1 MSKILRPNFAYLKR
15 GGFSDRQ
22 ISAIVTGY
30 PLIFIKSIKNSL
42 EPRIRF
48 LVEVMGRQIDEVA
61 NYPDFFRHGLKKR
74 IELRHRLLKE
84 KDVSCSSSEMLDCNQ
99 KKFLLKFGLFK
110 GFA

>member
-1 MSKILRPNFAYLKR
+1 MSKILRPNFEYLKR
-15 GGFSDRQ
+15 CGFGNRQ
-22 ISAIVTGY
+22 IAALVTGY
-30 PLIFIKSIKNSL
+30 PPILIKSIKNSL
-42 EPRIRF
+42 DPRIRF

-84 KDVSCSSSEMLDCNQ
+84 KDVSCSLSEMLDCNQ